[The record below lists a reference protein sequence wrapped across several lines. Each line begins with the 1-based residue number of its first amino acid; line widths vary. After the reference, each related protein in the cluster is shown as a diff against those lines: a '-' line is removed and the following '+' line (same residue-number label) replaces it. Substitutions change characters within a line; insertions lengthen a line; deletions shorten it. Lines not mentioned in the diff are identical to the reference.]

1 MQFRANSLRSFW
13 QWCLPRPERDLHTV
27 PASSALRLL
36 RSVPVAFATRT
47 FQMHIDHRGLRP
59 RWSGVKPCE
68 ANLGSRFVSGFN
80 LLAHETYET
89 GYPRPSGMWP
99 RLPASGPLRSTSNRS
114 QHSDDESIH
123 QGVISC
129 VPSNMDLA
137 ATRDRSTR
145 PTIPI
150 TMRVT
155 LRRQEPKNS
164 CAVGFCRRNLIASTS
179 GNLALHLVLGF
190 SGPRLG
196 RPWICVYPKGTPC
209 LLYTS
214 DAADE

>member
-1 MQFRANSLRSFW
+1 LRSKSRITF
-13 QWCLPRPERDLHTV
+13 R
-27 PASSALRLL
+27 LR
-36 RSVPVAFATRT
+36 
-47 FQMHIDHRGLRP
+47 FQ
-59 RWSGVKPCE
+59 
-68 ANLGSRFVSGFN
+68 
-80 LLAHETYET
+80 LLAHKTYET

-155 LRRQEPKNS
+155 LRSQEPKNS

-179 GNLALHLVLGF
+179 GNLALHRALGF
-190 SGPRLG
+190 SGPRAGSPMDLRIPQGYPLG
-196 RPWICVYPKGTPC
+196 LHRTMDPQGSPETIYHRIAPNPRVLPEPGFGVCRECVAHTPTKPGICNTGPGGRGG
-209 LLYTS
+209 
-214 DAADE
+214 